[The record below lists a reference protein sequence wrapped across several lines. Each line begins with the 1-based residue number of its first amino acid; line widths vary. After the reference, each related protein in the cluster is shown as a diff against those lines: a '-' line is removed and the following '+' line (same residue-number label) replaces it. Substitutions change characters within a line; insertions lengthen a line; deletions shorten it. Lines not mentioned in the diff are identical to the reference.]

1 VRENGPTAI
10 LAIREGISLLRQE
23 SDIAPV
29 VSGLRRAR
37 LHRNWVLTDVVRE
50 LDARDPHCGVT
61 ESLVSAWEL
70 GKRRTSSRYRKY
82 LCEIYGEPPEV
93 LFAHQDAGRR
103 SALAVIS
110 PDLDDARIGLTTPA
124 DVVTTVDAL
133 LAAMLEVVREAR
145 EYLVVTGSRSRDLP
159 YLQRIE
165 EALRDRPRL
174 VHYRV
179 LFGPPHHRLLRDH
192 LLRLLELR
200 DPNSREQ
207 GMKTL
212 HLGILNDVIREP
224 ERFVV
229 ASERRAVVT
238 IPSLVTA
245 GNFDTGVVLRHPRQ
259 AWGLVQHVTQLY
271 FAAEKLETP
280 ETVRALQVLR

>member
-1 VRENGPTAI
+1 MGDNDLSTTSADS
-10 LAIREGISLLRQE
+10 EGTSLLRHE
-23 SDIAPV
+23 LDVTPV
-29 VSGLRRAR
+29 VSALRRAR

-50 LDARDPHCGVT
+50 LDVRDRNCGVT

-70 GKRRTSSRYRKY
+70 GKRRTSPRYRKH
-82 LCEIYGEPPEV
+82 LCDIYGEPPEV
-93 LFAHQDAGRR
+93 LFAHQDVGRR
-103 SALAVIS
+103 SALGVIS
-110 PDLDDARIGLTTPA
+110 PDLDDSRIGLTTPA

-133 LAAMLEVVREAR
+133 LAAMLEVVGEAK

-159 YLQRIE
+159 YLRRIE
-165 EALRDRPRL
+165 EVLGERLRL
-174 VHYRV
+174 VHYRL
-179 LFGPPHHRLLRDH
+179 LFGPPHHQLLKDH
-192 LLRLLELR
+192 LLHLLELR

-212 HLGILNDVIREP
+212 HIGMLNDLTREP

-245 GNFDTGVVLRHPRQ
+245 GNFDTGVVLTHPRQ
-259 AWGLVQHVTQLY
+259 AWGLVQHVKQLY
-271 FAAEKLETP
+271 FAASKLETP
-280 ETVRALQVLR
+280 EVVRALQVLR

>member
-1 VRENGPTAI
+1 VGDNEPPATSADS
-10 LAIREGISLLRQE
+10 EGTSLLRQQ

-29 VSGLRRAR
+29 VSALRRAR

-50 LDARDPHCGVT
+50 LDTRDPHCGVT

-70 GKRRTSSRYRKY
+70 GKRRTSSRYRKH

-93 LFAHQDAGRR
+93 LFAHQDARR
-103 SALAVIS
+103 RPTMAVIS

-159 YLQRIE
+159 YLQQIE
-165 EALRDRPRL
+165 EALRERPRL

-179 LFGPPHHRLLRDH
+179 LFGPPHHGLLRDH

-200 DPNSREQ
+200 DPNSRAQ

-212 HLGILNDVIREP
+212 HVGMLDDLIREP
-224 ERFVV
+224 ERFLV

-245 GNFDTGVVLRHPRQ
+245 GNFDAGVVLTHPRQ
-259 AWGLVQHVTQLY
+259 AWGLVQHVKQLY
-271 FAAEKLETP
+271 FAAEKVETP
-280 ETVRALQVLR
+280 EAVRALQVLR